1 MGLALIRRAI
11 IGSVLERMDSLY
23 TGNNRKVESDFVR
36 YSSYDAHTSWIMD
49 HYTTEPLNYH
59 SIQLTGNIHPNADM
73 GSTSSI
79 STDVASGGG

>member
-1 MGLALIRRAI
+1 MGPALIRRTI
-11 IGSVLERMDSLY
+11 IGSVLEKVDSLY
-23 TGNNRKVESDFVR
+23 TGNYRKDESDFV
-36 YSSYDAHTSWIMD
+36 SYDAHTSWIMN

-79 STDVASGGG
+79 STDVASSGG